1 VAGIG
6 RAEGTI
12 EGRTNMATTRRQL
25 ESPTRRQPKGGAKL
39 DGARGLDQWTT
50 IYQAYNAV
58 FKVAELV
65 LLPQRL
71 SLPQLHLLAIL
82 KNGGGIL
89 TTGEIGREMVKAS
102 QTITGLVDR
111 LEEPGLVERVFQV
124 GDYVEGMVA
133 AWQTAT
139 KEERRDLLRMALEA
153 VYVDM
158 PSASVVAVKPKP
170 AFAPLFRVLA
180 AEEDGLNQCL
190 RLATPRGLG
199 APRN

>member
-1 VAGIG
+1 
-6 RAEGTI
+6 
-12 EGRTNMATTRRQL
+12 MATTRRQLESPTRRQL

-50 IYQAYNAV
+50 IYQAYNSV

-65 LLPQRL
+65 LLAQRI

-111 LEEPGLVERVFQV
+111 LEEPGFVERVFDRKDRRKTWVRMTKQGEHKLAEAFPVFDRLVDELFSVLTDQDLQDVQAKV
-124 GDYVEGMVA
+124 GKLRRA
-133 AWQTAT
+133 AMDRLTA
-139 KEERRDLLRMALEA
+139 ALA
-153 VYVDM
+153 RQQGR
-158 PSASVVAVKPKP
+158 
-170 AFAPLFRVLA
+170 AFADL
-180 AEEDGLNQCL
+180 
-190 RLATPRGLG
+190 
-199 APRN
+199 